1 MSLDLSR
8 GYAPW
13 NQGPDAQTEQYFG
26 HADWHHH
33 RQTLNPNEMADWA
46 VANADKFGRGTDSQ
60 AYKDIMAAR
69 NSYNPSSSGGGGG
82 GASFENTNS
91 MEIVNNN
98 PFEEQEEVVDTE
110 SYFNPSDDNSVIEE
124 FINQNEGGGQN
135 VFQSAVQDNRME
147 NIGNNSTFGDNAQV
161 GINNAIQNVNQSA
174 NYGLDLKKR
183 SDARSRAKDWLALS
197 AVAG

>member
-13 NQGPDAQTEQYFG
+13 NQGPNAQTDQYFG

-46 VANADKFGRGTDSQ
+46 VSNADKFGRGTESQ

-69 NSYNPSSSGGGGG
+69 DSYNPSSGGGGG
-82 GASFENTNS
+82 GESFSEGGS
-91 MEIVNNN
+91 SVEIPGNN
-98 PFEEQEEVVDTE
+98 PFEEEVNDVTEIEEG
-110 SYFNPSDDNSVIEE
+110 YFNPDAYEDFQDIISK
-124 FINQNEGGGQN
+124 GGDQN
-135 VFQSAVQDNRME
+135 VFQSSIQDNRMS

-161 GINNAIQNVNQSA
+161 GINNATQNVNQSVT
-174 NYGLDLKKR
+174 YGLDLKRR

-197 AVAG
+197 ALAG